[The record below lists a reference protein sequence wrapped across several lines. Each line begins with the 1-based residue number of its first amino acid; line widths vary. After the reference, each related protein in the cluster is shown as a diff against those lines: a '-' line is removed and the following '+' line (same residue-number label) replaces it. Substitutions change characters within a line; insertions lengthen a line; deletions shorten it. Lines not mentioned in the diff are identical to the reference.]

1 MGWKRTLGRMLSD
14 SKPTTYTYDEATNV
28 LRALGFVV
36 APHGGTSHRKW
47 RAMSPTGNS
56 VIIGLVDKGS
66 GTLKPYLIRELVGQL
81 RANGMIPPECEEA

>member
-1 MGWKRTLGRMLSD
+1 
-14 SKPTTYTYDEATNV
+14 
-28 LRALGFVV
+28 
-36 APHGGTSHRKW
+36 
-47 RAMSPTGNS
+47 MSPTGNS